1 MSELIFRMR
10 YRVGEIRPRFALGLS
25 VWVAGTV
32 ITFHTVASGLWAA
45 WVSLGQE
52 DLQALQA
59 ALLAGGA
66 TGLGALFVLAVRQ
79 RSSSQWIFSFLALSA
94 GAMSCAGLLSLI
106 GPAVL
111 MSANP
116 LAVDALLAAAMGYLA
131 MALLDRLLP
140 HLHAAPHQ
148 SGVRPANALQLMV
161 VAIAAHNLPEG
172 FAVGAGFGG
181 GEALG
186 WATAVS
192 IGLQNIPEGLI
203 VATALWSIGMRC
215 TSAIVL
221 AAATGLLEPLGATV
235 GFAAAS
241 VSASTLPWAL
251 AASGGAMLFVVLEE
265 LIPESLKGVS
275 RRTTATWFAVG
286 ALGTTVLLTAAQHGR

>member
-1 MSELIFRMR
+1 MSELILRMR

-25 VWVAGTV
+25 ICVAGTV
-32 ITFHTVASGLWAA
+32 ITLQSLASGLVPA
-45 WVSLGQE
+45 WMSQGGE
-52 DLQALQA
+52 DAQALQA

-66 TGLGALFVLAVRQ
+66 TGLGALFVLTVRQ
-79 RSSSQWIFSFLALSA
+79 RSSSPWIFSFLALSA
-94 GAMSCAGLLSLI
+94 GVMSCAALLSLI

-116 LAVDALLAAAMGYLA
+116 LAVDALLAAAFGYVA

-140 HLHAAPHQ
+140 HLHAAPCESGVHQ
-148 SGVRPANALQLMV
+148 SHAMQLMV
-161 VAIAAHNLPEG
+161 VAIAVHNLPEG

-181 GEALG
+181 GEARG

-203 VATALWSIGMRC
+203 VATALWSIGMRR

-221 AAATGLLEPLGATV
+221 AAATGLLEPLGAIF
-235 GFAAAS
+235 GLAAAS
-241 VSASTLPWAL
+241 ISASMLPWAL

-265 LIPESLKGVS
+265 LIPESLRGRS
-275 RRTTATWFAVG
+275 HRTTATWFAVG
-286 ALGTTVLLTAAQHGR
+286 ALGMAGLLTAV